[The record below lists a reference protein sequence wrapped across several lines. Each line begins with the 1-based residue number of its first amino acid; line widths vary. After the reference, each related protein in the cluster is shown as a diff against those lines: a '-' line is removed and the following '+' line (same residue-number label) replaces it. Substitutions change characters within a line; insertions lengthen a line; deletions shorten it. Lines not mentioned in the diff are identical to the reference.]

1 MTGVDAD
8 AGAIAAAMRNAAR
21 LKLRDA
27 QFIAM
32 KASATADFLHRARY
46 RPEVIVL
53 DPPRTGALDMM
64 EPIVKLRAPSVIYVS
79 CDVTTLARD
88 LRVLAG
94 AGYKINRVRG
104 FDFFPNTHHVE
115 IAVHALLT

>member
-1 MTGVDAD
+1 V
-8 AGAIAAAMRNAAR
+8 RNAAR

-32 KASATADFLHRARY
+32 KASETADFLHRARY
-46 RPEVIVL
+46 RPEVVIL
-53 DPPRTGALDMM
+53 DPPRTGAADLM
-64 EPIVKLRAPSVIYVS
+64 EPIVKLRAPRIVYAS

-88 LRVLAG
+88 LATLAR
-94 AGYKINRVRG
+94 AGYKLERVRG

-115 IAVHALLT
+115 IAASALLT